1 MRLEKKVAVIT
12 GAGSGMG
19 RAMAIR
25 FAAEGAKLMLGDW
38 HGESL
43 EGVVK
48 EVRDAGGEAHGLQGN
63 IAVRAEAEA
72 LVDAAMDHYGRI
84 DVLCNNAGVMDVNQ
98 GVAEVTD
105 EMWERVLSIN
115 LNGPMYA
122 SRRAV
127 PIMVKQGGGAIVNTD
142 SMAGL
147 VGGVAGAAYTA
158 AKHALAGLT
167 KNTAWIYGPQGVRC
181 NAIAA
186 GAVETNIMQS
196 VDPSKMDP
204 TGSARLQVRYGT
216 IPGQLQA
223 DDIASLALFLASD
236 DARNIN
242 GAIVPADAGWAAG

>member
-1 MRLEKKVAVIT
+1 MRLENKVAVIT

-19 RAMAIR
+19 RAMAHR
-25 FAAEGAKLMLGDW
+25 FADEGAKLILGDW
-38 HGESL
+38 NQEAL
-43 EGVVK
+43 DAVVS
-48 EVRDAGGEAHGLQGN
+48 EVRAKGASVHGLQGN
-63 IAVRAEAEA
+63 VAVRADAEA
-72 LVDAAMDHYGRI
+72 LVDAAVEHYGRI

-98 GVAEVTD
+98 GVGHVTD

-122 SRRAV
+122 SRKAV
-127 PIMVKQGGGAIVNTD
+127 PIMVEQGGGAIVNTD

-158 AKHALAGLT
+158 SKHALAGLT

-196 VDPSKMDP
+196 VDMAKMDP

-216 IPGQLQA
+216 VPGTLKA
-223 DDIASLALFLASD
+223 DDIAALALFLASD
-236 DARNIN
+236 DAKNIN
-242 GAIVPADAGWAAG
+242 GAVIPADAGWAGG